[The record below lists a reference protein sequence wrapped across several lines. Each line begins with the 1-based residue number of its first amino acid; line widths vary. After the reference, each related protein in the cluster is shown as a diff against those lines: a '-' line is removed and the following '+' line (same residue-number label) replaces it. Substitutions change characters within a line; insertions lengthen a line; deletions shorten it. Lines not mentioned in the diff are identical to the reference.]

1 MYKKIILGIYLLLV
15 IFLTACISLVNRH
28 LDNTLSLA
36 GENRGELEKVLSY
49 YASDSLKLA
58 AARFLIMNMPY
69 HFSNEEYFLSPQ
81 GEKCRPDISRFRD
94 YKAVES
100 YCDSLIKSGYRV
112 NKEKV
117 YDILSINSHFLIN
130 NIELAFEVWKK
141 PWARN
146 IPFEDFCRYILPYR
160 AQTEMPSRLRKEI
173 MERFIPILDSAKVVT
188 SLEACCILNE
198 YLKNVMKYRKT
209 GLPFYPTLEETYTS
223 GVSQCEGLCNLG
235 TFIMRACGIPVAV
248 HQTTWTRMD
257 LAHNWCAVLHEGKFY
272 DFSPGDIQPDVY
284 RHTLATTYYLQP
296 AKVYRRHFDADL
308 SVLPSDDDGY
318 ITQLKNPLF
327 TDVTE
332 EQEMSVY
339 TLAIPT
345 NRKALNKSNLVY
357 LCAYNYYQWKPIAIG
372 KRDGDTCYFNRVAG
386 KNFFIVAEAEDK
398 HNLRY
403 ISAPVLTEKN
413 GTFRVLEPDTAHLVA
428 QSFKR
433 EAGTNPRILYYW
445 DTGKYRFEQLKYT
458 ESSDS
463 TQYYDNIPDNALLW
477 YTIDRRAIGQRVG
490 IIVDGEFKRNYD
502 L

>member
-1 MYKKIILGIYLLLV
+1 MYKKTILGIYLLLV
-15 IFLTACISLVNRH
+15 IFLTACISPVNRH
-28 LDNTLSLA
+28 LDKTLSLA
-36 GENRGELEKVLSY
+36 GENREELEKVLSY

-81 GEKCRPDISRFRD
+81 GEKYRPDISRFRD

-100 YCDSLIKSGYRV
+100 YCDSLIKSGYRI

-117 YDILSINSHFLIN
+117 YDILSINSHFLID

-198 YLKNVMKYRKT
+198 YLKGVMKYRKT

-223 GVSQCEGLCNLG
+223 EVSQCEGLCNLG

-272 DFSPGDIQPDVY
+272 DFNPGDIQPEVY
-284 RHTLATTYYLQP
+284 RHTLATTRYLQP

-332 EQEMSVY
+332 EQEMQTYS
-339 TLAIPT
+339 LRIPT
-345 NRKALNKSNLVY
+345 NRNVHSNNQLVY
-357 LCAYNYYQWKPIAIG
+357 LCVYNYYQWQPIAIG
-372 KRDGDTCYFNRVAG
+372 KRDRDTCCFTHVAG
-386 KNFFIVAEAEDK
+386 KNIFIVAEATGK
-398 HNLRY
+398 HDLSY
-403 ISAPVLTEKN
+403 ISAPIYTDRDGSFHMLTPDIEHLISQ
-413 GTFRVLEPDTAHLVA
+413 TF
-428 QSFKR
+428 QR
-433 EAGTNPRILYYW
+433 EAGENPKILYYW
-445 DTGKYRFEQLKYT
+445 NCKKQEFSRLEYVSLT
-458 ESSDS
+458 DS
-463 TQYYDNIPDNALLW
+463 TQFYNNIPDNALLW
-477 YTIDRRAIGQRVG
+477 YTLDRKAIGQRVG
-490 IIVDGEFKRNYD
+490 IIVDGEFKKNYE